1 MAGEHIFLREIEA
14 NPKPGPYAD
23 AIAAAKQA
31 GTEYW
36 GIWNILAFHPSAS
49 YHLCELSHELMH
61 KEAPITAALRE
72 LIAAYTSSLNHCDF
86 CRDAHAAVAAHLY
99 GDREL
104 VWSVLHDPE
113 RSALGEKEKALLR
126 FVRRLTLEPGAITQQ
141 DPDTLKQAGW
151 DEPSIYY
158 AINAC
163 ALFNYYNRF
172 VLGNG
177 VKLVSRKACDRLGA
191 RMAKAGYSREQPPAL
206 REDSGSH
213 V

>member
-1 MAGEHIFLREIEA
+1 MAGEHIFLEEIEA

-61 KEAPITAALRE
+61 KKAPITAALRE

-86 CRDAHAAVAAHLY
+86 CRNAHAAVAAHLY
-99 GDREL
+99 GDKEL
-104 VWSVLHDPE
+104 VWRVLQDPE

-141 DPDTLKQAGW
+141 DTDTLKQAGW

-172 VLGNG
+172 VLSNG
-177 VKLVSRKACDRLGA
+177 VKLVSDEACDRLGA

-206 REDSGSH
+206 RKDSGSH